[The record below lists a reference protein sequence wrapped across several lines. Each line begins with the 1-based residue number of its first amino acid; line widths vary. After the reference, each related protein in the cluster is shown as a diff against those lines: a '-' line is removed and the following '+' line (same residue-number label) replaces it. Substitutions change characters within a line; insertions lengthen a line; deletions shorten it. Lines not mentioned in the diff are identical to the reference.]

1 MSWRYKIASSWPR
14 TFCRDRLTWVQTIWH
29 HLCKGNHLDWKN
41 VAFAWYQYLCHVLFF
56 VDSWFMHHQRLFSQ
70 GSCENAH
77 LPFTRGTSGCNRAAN
92 KRCTSVALS
101 KHRPISST
109 AFILNYSLPKCQ
121 KQMTFWQD
129 LPSTLASIFP
139 YDLIP
144 KKGHVKPLD
153 HLRSTKKLC
162 GVTSRH
168 KWVLSFSKLPFQA

>member
-1 MSWRYKIASSWPR
+1 MTYDVW
-14 TFCRDRLTWVQTIWH
+14 F
-29 HLCKGNHLDWKN
+29 CKGNHLDWKHL
-41 VAFAWYQYLCHVLFF
+41 AFACYQCLCQVPFFF

-121 KQMTFWQD
+121 KQMTFCED
-129 LPSTLASIFP
+129 LPNTLASIFH

-153 HLRSTKKLC
+153 HLRSTKKHPSWC
-162 GVTSRH
+162 DFT
-168 KWVLSFSKLPFQA
+168 P